1 MSDVDRVLIFD
12 LKGKMG
18 HFRAFYTNSSSL
30 SYTFPPR
37 TTITGLIAGILG
49 YDNEFGNDPYY
60 EKFASSKC
68 KIALSVKRP
77 VRKMMQTVN
86 YVNTAESPGKGK
98 PAGLKALNGSAG
110 PTAVPLEI
118 VLPNDLKT
126 PDGLLQYRIYFYHEE
141 DDIFD
146 MLTKAIINRNW
157 HYPPYMGISEFIA
170 DVEFVALLKKE
181 DIRYLGEIEAE
192 VNSVVNIALIQ
203 KVSLHFVSSAGKSLR
218 YLKEKMPLEFD
229 NERRI
234 KATADFI
241 YEVNTGM
248 AYLKIKEACE
258 VTYNSVKERIA
269 FMEG

>member
-1 MSDVDRVLIFD
+1 MSYIDRLLIFD
-12 LKGKMG
+12 LTGKMA

-37 TTITGLIAGILG
+37 TTIIGLIAGILG

-77 VRKMMQTVN
+77 VRKVMQKVN

-98 PAGLKALNGSAG
+98 PRGLQALNGSAG

-118 VLPNDLKT
+118 VLPRDLKN
-126 PDGLLQYRIYFYHEE
+126 PDDLLQYRIYFYHI
-141 DDIFD
+141 DDNIFNT
-146 MLTKAIINRNW
+146 LTKAIKRRNW

-170 DVEFVALLKKE
+170 DVEFVDLLKKE
-181 DIRYLGEIEAE
+181 DIRFLGEIEAE
-192 VNSVVNIALIQ
+192 ITTVVNTALIQ
-203 KVSLHFVSSAGKSLR
+203 KASLHFVSSEGKPLR

-229 NERRI
+229 NERKI

-241 YEVNTGM
+241 YEVNTRK
-248 AYLKIKEACE
+248 AYLKVKEVYE
-258 VTYNSVKERIA
+258 VTYNSVKERIV

>member
-12 LKGKMG
+12 LKSKMG

-86 YVNTAESPGKGK
+86 YVRTKN
-98 PAGLKALNGSAG
+98 LNELDSSAG

>member
-1 MSDVDRVLIFD
+1 MGYIDRLLIFD
-12 LKGKMG
+12 LTGKMA
-18 HFRAFYTNSSSL
+18 HFRVFYTNSSSL

-49 YDNEFGNDPYY
+49 YDNEFGDDPYY

-77 VRKMMQTVN
+77 VRKVMQKVN
-86 YVNTAESPGKGK
+86 YVRTKN
-98 PAGLKALNGSAG
+98 LNEIDGSAG
-110 PTAVPLEI
+110 STGIPLEI
-118 VLPNDLKT
+118 LLPNDLKT

-181 DIRYLGEIEAE
+181 DIRYLGEREAKL
-192 VNSVVNIALIQ
+192 NTVVNTDLIQ
-203 KVSLHFVSSAGKSLR
+203 KASLHFVSSEGKSLR